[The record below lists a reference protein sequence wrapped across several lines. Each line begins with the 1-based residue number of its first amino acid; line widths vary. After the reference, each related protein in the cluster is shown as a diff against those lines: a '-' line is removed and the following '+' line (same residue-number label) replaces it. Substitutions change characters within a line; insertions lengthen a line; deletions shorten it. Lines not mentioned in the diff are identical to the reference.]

1 MARLCAPIVVAMLL
15 AGPARADGLPKYDL
29 KLTLDTKLHRADFHL
44 VVEWTNRS
52 EKPTNEVHFNFYPQ
66 YRIPDGDHLL
76 LAKTLELLRMNP
88 SDGIDRAGRHGR
100 LDRIAIARPGAEPK
114 SLAFH
119 FRHDNPSAV
128 VVELPEPV
136 APGAT
141 VSLALDGAVILPNK
155 QGRWGHWQGIHC
167 LANALP
173 IVAFHDDAGWHAMPF
188 IPWHQPFWNEAGRYT
203 ATIRLPADQT
213 LACSAARKVETALPN
228 GWKEIVTEPFVG
240 RDFAILASAEFREF
254 KSTAKLASGKTVALK
269 CLAFAKHEHYANEI
283 LKIVAEAIP
292 VYSEW
297 FGDYPYDQFTVAE
310 SFFGWNGNECSG
322 LVMIDER
329 IFGMPHLARGY
340 VEYLVSHE
348 TCHQWWYN
356 LVGTNGYA
364 ETFMD
369 EGAATYFTHRLLD
382 RKHGKNNEF
391 LKWPAGMQWMPNIR
405 RENYRNGS
413 LYGAI
418 RRDEMPA
425 AAGELPGFNHLVGL
439 FSGAYDRGS
448 RIFGMIE
455 ARLGEEAY
463 LEFTRGVV
471 EKYGWRVLSAQQF
484 RMELEAY
491 TGQCWDEF
499 FERWVYGKGLTDWQ
513 VESVEVVDSV
523 PRILGSLPITEIN
536 RKKKTSAVVRQTG
549 EYEEPTTVG
558 FQLASG
564 ADGLI
569 RIPVG
574 GFTESRSFTLPQPEG
589 QSERAAID
597 VSVTPLG
604 GGRYRIETL
613 APALASQV
621 TVDPDRILLDA
632 NPANNV
638 WKPEPKVAVA
648 PFHSMLNETDLTTDY
663 DRWNFGG
670 GPWIGGSLYPDPWY
684 ARSSML
690 GLRAGVHRTQIY
702 SGGLYAAYRT
712 EYRDLVV
719 GADGL
724 WDHWPLPKTQ
734 LGFSAEHRIG
744 GPYGSA
750 RGRDTATR
758 AAAFA
763 RYVHQYGSSLY
774 LPPLAYSELF
784 TAYQDNFLPFARSRA
799 AGAERPDW
807 TQLSGLHTRVNLY
820 TPYWDP
826 ERGFWIDA
834 TVGGGVAGLRRD
846 AGHAQFRLELAA
858 VQKVLDSECLGR
870 FRHSRV
876 AARVVAM
883 GAFPDRGEF
892 FALGGGTLFRG
903 YDLGERQGSAVWAAN
918 LELRLP
924 LARDVEWDA
933 LDRTV
938 GARNLWLAGFYDVG
952 AVYANGRIVGDVA
965 HALGVG
971 LRVDTALFSFIE
983 RVTFRFD
990 VAKTLNDDTPVQFW
1004 FGVQHP
1010 F

>member
-1 MARLCAPIVVAMLL
+1 MLRYFVIFGLTLVL
-15 AGPARADGLPKYDL
+15 AVHTRAAIPDTLPKYDL
-29 KLTLDTKLHRADFHL
+29 QIVLDTTLHRADFRL
-44 VVEWTNRS
+44 AVEWTNRS
-52 EKPTNEVHFNFYPQ
+52 EKPTNEIHFNFYPQ

-100 LDRIAIARPGAEPK
+100 LDRIALTGTGGTKP
-114 SLAFH
+114 LAFH
-119 FRHDNPSAV
+119 YRHDNPSAV
-128 VVELPEPV
+128 VVELPVPV
-136 APGAT
+136 SPGAT
-141 VSLALDGAVILPNK
+141 VSLVLDGAVFLPNK
-155 QGRWGHWQGIHC
+155 QGRWGHWQGIHS

-173 IVAFHDDAGWHAMPF
+173 VVAFHDDSGWHAMPF

-203 ATIRLPADQT
+203 AKIRLPADQK
-213 LACSAARKVETALPN
+213 LACSAVQQGEVVLPN

-240 RDFAILASAEFREF
+240 RDFAILASADFREF
-254 KSTAKLASGKTVALK
+254 IATTKLRSGKTVALK

-283 LKIVAEAIP
+283 LKIVSEAIP

-297 FGDYPYDQFTVAE
+297 FGDFPYDQFTIAE

-329 IFGMPHLARGY
+329 VFGMPHLARGY

-382 RKHGKNNEF
+382 RKHGKNNEL
-391 LKWPAGMQWMPNIR
+391 LKWPSGMRWMPNIR

-413 LYGAI
+413 MYGAI

-455 ARLGEEAY
+455 ARLGEEAF
-463 LEFTRGVV
+463 LEFMREVV

-484 RMELEAY
+484 RTELEAY

-499 FERWVYGKGLTDWQ
+499 YERWVYGKGLTDWQ
-513 VESVEVVDSV
+513 VDSVEIDHSQ
-523 PRILGSLPITEIN
+523 
-536 RKKKTSAVVRQTG
+536 VVRVRQNMSVIRRGPRKVKVVLNQAG
-549 EYEEPTTVG
+549 EFTEPTVLNFKHPSGGEDIRVPVSGQFEKVETVED
-558 FQLASG
+558 F
-564 ADGLI
+564 
-569 RIPVG
+569 V
-574 GFTESRSFTLPQPEG
+574 
-589 QSERAAID
+589 
-597 VSVTPLG
+597 VTPLSD
-604 GGRYRIETL
+604 RRFQIEVTL
-613 APALASQV
+613 PWTPEQV

-638 WKPEPKVAVA
+638 WKPEPRVAVA

-663 DRWNFGG
+663 DKWNFGG

-702 SGGLYAAYRT
+702 SGGLYTAYRT

-784 TAYQDNFLPFARSRA
+784 TSYQDNFLPFARSRA
-799 AGAERPDW
+799 PGAERPEW
-807 TQLSGLHTRVNLY
+807 TQLTGLHTRVNLY

-834 TVGGGVAGLRRD
+834 TVSGGVAGLRRD

-870 FRHSRV
+870 FSHSRV

-903 YDLGERQGSAVWAAN
+903 YDLGERQGSALWAAN
-918 LELRLP
+918 FELRVP
-924 LARDVEWDA
+924 LARNVEWDA

-938 GARNLWLAGFYDVG
+938 GARNLWLAPFYDVG
-952 AVYANGRIVGDVA
+952 AVYTNGLVVGDVA
-965 HALGVG
+965 HALGLG

>member
-1 MARLCAPIVVAMLL
+1 MARLVAIVAFLL
-15 AGPARADGLPKYDL
+15 VTISSLSAASGDALPKYDL
-29 KLTLDTKLHRADFHL
+29 NLTLDTNLHRADFQL
-44 VVEWTNRS
+44 TVEWTNRS
-52 EKPTNEVHFNFYPQ
+52 EKPTNEIHFNFYPQ

-76 LAKTLELLRMNP
+76 LAKTLELLRLNP
-88 SDGIDRAGRHGR
+88 SDGIDRAGRHGH
-100 LDRIAIARPGAEPK
+100 LDRATLAGVGGGKP
-114 SLAFH
+114 LAFH
-119 FRHDNPSAV
+119 YRHDNPSAV
-128 VVELPEPV
+128 VVELPAPV

-141 VSLALDGAVILPNK
+141 VSLSLDGAVILPNK
-155 QGRWGHWQGIHC
+155 QGRWGHWQGIHS

-173 IVAFHDDAGWHAMPF
+173 VVAFHDDAGWHAMPF
-188 IPWHQPFWNEAGRYT
+188 IPWHQPFWNDAGRYT
-203 ATIRLPADQT
+203 AVIRLPADQKV
-213 LACSAARKVETALPN
+213 ACSAVQKSETILPN
-228 GWKEIVTEPFVG
+228 GWKEIITEPFVG
-240 RDFAILASAEFREF
+240 RDFAILASADFREF
-254 KSTAKLASGKTVALK
+254 LSTIQLRSGKSVTLK
-269 CLAFAKHEHYANEI
+269 CLAFAKHEHYAKEI
-283 LKIVAEAIP
+283 LKIVGEAIP

-297 FGDYPYDQFTVAE
+297 FGDYPYDQFTIAE

-329 IFGMPHLARGY
+329 VFGMPRLARGY

-391 LKWPAGMQWMPNIR
+391 LKWPGGMQWMPNIR

-413 LYGAI
+413 MYGAI

-455 ARLGEEAY
+455 ARLGEEAF
-463 LEFTRGVV
+463 LDFMRGVV

-499 FERWVYGKGLTDWQ
+499 YERWVYGKGLTDWR
-513 VESVEVVDSV
+513 VESVDIDDSE
-523 PRILGSLPITEIN
+523 LG
-536 RKKKTSAVVRQTG
+536 RVRQNMLVIRRGPRKVKVVLNQAG
-549 EYEEPTTVG
+549 EFTEPTVLN
-558 FQLASG
+558 FKHPSG
-564 ADGLI
+564 GEDI
-569 RIPVG
+569 RVPVSG
-574 GFTESRSFTLPQPEG
+574 QIEKMESVEDF
-589 QSERAAID
+589 
-597 VSVTPLG
+597 VVTPLSD
-604 GGRYRIETL
+604 RRFQVEITL
-613 APALASQV
+613 PWTPEQV

-638 WKPEPKVAVA
+638 WKPEPRVSVV

-663 DRWNFGG
+663 DKWNFGG

-684 ARSSML
+684 ARSSMV
-690 GLRAGVHRTQIY
+690 GVRAGVHRTQIY

-719 GADGL
+719 GADGI

-734 LGFSAEHRIG
+734 LGFSVEQRID
-744 GPYGSA
+744 GPYGDLS
-750 RGRDTATR
+750 GRDTATR

-774 LPPLAYSELF
+774 LPPLAYTELF
-784 TAYQDNFLPFARSRA
+784 TSYQDNFLPFSRSRVP
-799 AGAERPDW
+799 GAERPDW
-807 TQLSGLHTRVNLY
+807 TQLTGLHTRINLY

-846 AGHAQFRLELAA
+846 TGHAQFRLELAA

-870 FRHSRV
+870 FSHSRV
-876 AARVVAM
+876 AARVVVM
-883 GAFPDRGEF
+883 GATPDRGEF

-903 YDLGERQGSAVWAAN
+903 YDLGERQGSALWAAN

-924 LARDVEWDA
+924 LVRNVEWDA

-938 GARNLWLAGFYDVG
+938 GARNLWLAAFYDVG
-952 AVYANGRIVGDVA
+952 AVYTNGLVLGDVA
-965 HALGVG
+965 HALGLG

-1004 FGVQHP
+1004 FGVQHA